1 MQTFREFV
9 AERIQLYVPAS
20 PIAWDHIALCEAH
33 MDYVDQVLVPAT
45 RKFSPEKQWQIEM
58 CRKWGYTKT
67 LRLLLESE

>member
-1 MQTFREFV
+1 
-9 AERIQLYVPAS
+9 
-20 PIAWDHIALCEAH
+20 